1 MEFGLKVLVLGGDG
15 FCGWPCA
22 VNLAD
27 NGHEVLIVDNLSRRK
42 IDLDLQVESLTP
54 ISSIGERLKAWE
66 EIGGKP
72 ISFINLDIAKEYENL
87 LKLIK
92 EEEPNA
98 IVHFAEQRAAPYSM
112 KSSATKRYTVDNN
125 VNGTH
130 NLLAA
135 IVESGLDIHIVHL
148 GTMGVY
154 GYGSHRGATIPE
166 GYLKVE
172 VPQPDGS
179 RFEEEILHPA
189 SPGSVY
195 HMTKTLDQ
203 LLFLYYNKNDQIRIT
218 DLHQGIVWGTNT
230 EATNRDPRLTNR
242 FDYDGDYGTV
252 LNRFLMQAAIGYP
265 LSVHGTGGQTRA
277 FIHIRDSVKC
287 VQLALENP
295 PSRDEKVKIFNQMTE
310 SHQVGELAEKVSNL
324 TGAKVNFLPNPRNEA
339 VENDLIVDN
348 RCFIEL
354 GLKPTTLDDGLLN
367 EVVDVAKRWSNRC
380 DLNRIPCVSAWTN
393 TQAKAIKKNA

>member
-1 MEFGLKVLVLGGDG
+1 MKVIVLRGDG

-22 VNLAD
+22 VNLAEQ
-27 NGHEVLIVDNLSRRK
+27 NHEVIIVDNLSRRK
-42 IDLDLQVESLTP
+42 IDIDLEVESLTP
-54 ISSIGERLKAWE
+54 ISSINERLDAWAE
-66 EIGGKP
+66 TGGKP
-72 ISFINLDIAKEYENL
+72 IKYINMDISKQYLKLLNL
-87 LKLIK
+87 LINEK
-92 EEEPNA
+92 PDS

-112 KSSATKRYTVDNN
+112 KSSFTKRYTVDNN

-135 IVESGLDIHIVHL
+135 IVESNLDIHIVHL

-172 VPQPDGS
+172 VPQPDGT

-203 LLFLYYNKNDQIRIT
+203 LLFLYYNKNDLIRIT

-230 EATNRDPRLTNR
+230 NATLKDPRLTNR

-265 LSVHGTGGQTRA
+265 LTVHGTGGQTRA
-277 FIHIRDSVKC
+277 FIHIKDSVRC

-295 PSRDEKVKIFNQMTE
+295 PEKGERVKIFNQMTE
-310 SHQVGELAEKVSNL
+310 SHQVGELAKKVAAL
-324 TGAKVNFLPNPRNEA
+324 TGAKIDYLPNPRNEA

-348 RCFIEL
+348 KCFIEL
-354 GLKPTTLDDGLLN
+354 GLNPTTLDNGLLE
-367 EVVDVAKRWSNRC
+367 EVLDVAKKYASRC
-380 DLNRIPCVSAWTN
+380 DKKRIPCISAWTK
-393 TQAKAIKKNA
+393 TQEQAIKSN

>member
-1 MEFGLKVLVLGGDG
+1 MKVLVLGGDG

-27 NGHEVLIVDNLSRRK
+27 QGHDVIIVDNLSRRK
-42 IDLDLQVESLTP
+42 IDIDLEVESLTP
-54 ISSIGERLKAWE
+54 IVSINERLNTWKA
-66 EIGGKP
+66 IGGKP
-72 ISFINLDIAKEYENL
+72 IGFEQIDIAKEYQRLVEILNQE
-87 LKLIK
+87 K
-92 EEEPNA
+92 PDA
-98 IVHFAEQRAAPYSM
+98 VVHFAEQRAAPYSM
-112 KSSATKRYTVDNN
+112 KTSATKRYTVDNN

-135 IVESGLDIHIVHL
+135 IVETDLDIHIVHL

-203 LLFLYYNKNDQIRIT
+203 LLFLYYNKNDNIRIT

-230 EATNRDPRLTNR
+230 EATNKDPKLTNR

-265 LSVHGTGGQTRA
+265 LTVHGTGGQTRA
-277 FIHIRDSVKC
+277 FIHIRDSIKC

-295 PSRDEKVKIFNQMTE
+295 PKQGERVKIFNQMTE
-310 SHQVGELAEKVSNL
+310 SHQVVELAKKIAEL
-324 TGAKVNFLPNPRNEA
+324 TGAEVNYLPNPRNEA

-354 GLKPTTLDDGLLN
+354 GLKPTTLDDGLLT
-367 EVVDVAKRWSNRC
+367 EVVEIARRWSDRC
-380 DLNRIPCVSAWTN
+380 DRNRIPCISAWTS
-393 TQAKAIKKNA
+393 TQAKKIRKS

>member
-1 MEFGLKVLVLGGDG
+1 MKVIVLGGDG

-22 VNLAD
+22 VNLAEQNHD
-27 NGHEVLIVDNLSRRK
+27 VIIVDNLSRRK
-42 IDLDLQVESLTP
+42 IDIDLEVESLTP
-54 ISSIGERLKAWE
+54 ISSISERLTAWE
-66 EIGGKP
+66 ELGGKP
-72 ISFINLDIAKEYENL
+72 IKFINIDISKQYQKLLNL
-87 LKLIK
+87 LINEKPDSI
-92 EEEPNA
+92 
-98 IVHFAEQRAAPYSM
+98 IHFAEQRAAPYSM
-112 KSSATKRYTVDNN
+112 KSSYTKRYTVDNN

-135 IVESGLDIHIVHL
+135 IVESNLDIHIVHL

-203 LLFLYYNKNDQIRIT
+203 LLFLYYNKNDLIRIT

-230 EATNRDPRLTNR
+230 DATAKDPRLTNR

-265 LSVHGTGGQTRA
+265 LTVHGTGGQTRA
-277 FIHIRDSVKC
+277 FIHIKDSVKC

-295 PSRDEKVKIFNQMTE
+295 PKPGERVKIFNQMTE
-310 SHQVGELAEKVSNL
+310 SHQVGELAKKVASL
-324 TGAKVNFLPNPRNEA
+324 TGAKINYLPNPRNEA

-348 RCFIEL
+348 RCFIDL
-354 GLKPTTLDDGLLN
+354 GLDPTTLDNGLLE
-367 EVVDVAKRWSNRC
+367 EVVEIAKKYSIRC
-380 DLNRIPCVSAWTN
+380 DKKRIPCVSSWTKKQAQAI
-393 TQAKAIKKNA
+393 QAK

>member
-1 MEFGLKVLVLGGDG
+1 VKVLVLGGDG

-22 VNLAD
+22 TNLAD
-27 NGHEVLIVDNLSRRK
+27 VGHDVVIVDNLSRRK
-42 IDLDLQVESLTP
+42 IDIDLGVESLTP
-54 ISSIGERLKAWE
+54 IATIRDRLTAWE
-66 EIGGKP
+66 QVGGRP
-72 ISFINLDIAKEYENL
+72 IRFEPLDIAKDYDML
-87 LKLIK
+87 LALLRQ
-92 EEEPNA
+92 ERPDA
-98 IVHFAEQRAAPYSM
+98 VVHFAEQRAAPYSM
-112 KSSATKRYTVDNN
+112 KTSATKRYTVDNN

-135 IVESGLDIHIVHL
+135 IVESGQDIHIVHL

-166 GYLKVE
+166 GYLTVE

-179 RFEEEILHPA
+179 RFTEKILHPA
-189 SPGSVY
+189 NPGSVY

-203 LLFLYYNKNDQIRIT
+203 LLFFYYNKNDHIRIT

-230 EATNRDPRLTNR
+230 SLTEKDPRLTNR

-265 LSVHGTGGQTRA
+265 LTVHGTGGQTRA
-277 FIHIRDSVKC
+277 FIHIRDSVRC

-295 PSRDEKVKIFNQMTE
+295 PTQGERVKIFNQMTE
-310 SHQVGELAEKVSNL
+310 SHRVADLAEKVSAL
-324 TGAKVNFLPNPRNEA
+324 TGAQINYLSNPRNEA
-339 VENDLIVDN
+339 IENDLIVDN

-354 GLKPTTLDDGLLN
+354 GLKPTTLDDGLLT
-367 EVVDVAKRWSNRC
+367 EVVDVARRWADRC
-380 DLNRIPCVSAWTN
+380 DRSRIPCLSAWTRR
-393 TQAKAIKKNA
+393 QAAAIASPA

>member
-1 MEFGLKVLVLGGDG
+1 MKIFVLGGDG

-27 NGHEVLIVDNLSRRK
+27 SGHDVVVVDNLSRRK
-42 IDLDLQVESLTP
+42 IDIDLGVESLTP
-54 ISSIGERLKAWE
+54 ITTIQERLRAWE
-66 EIGGKP
+66 QIGGRAMQ
-72 ISFINLDIAKEYENL
+72 FVALDIACEYERL
-87 LKLIK
+87 LELLRQ
-92 EEEPNA
+92 ERPDA
-98 IVHFAEQRAAPYSM
+98 VVHFAEQRAAPYSM

-135 IVESGLDIHIVHL
+135 IVESGLDIHVVHL

-166 GYLKVE
+166 GYLTVE

-179 RFEEEILHPA
+179 RFTEKILHPA
-189 SPGSVY
+189 NPGSVY

-203 LLFLYYNKNDQIRIT
+203 LLFFYYNKNDAIRVT

-230 EATNRDPRLTNR
+230 EQTDRDPRLTNR

-265 LSVHGTGGQTRA
+265 LTVHGIGGQTRA
-277 FIHIRDSVKC
+277 FIHIRDSVRC

-295 PSRDEKVKIFNQMTE
+295 PSPGEKVKIFNQMTE
-310 SHQVGELAEKVSNL
+310 SHRVGDLARKVADL
-324 TGAKVNFLPNPRNEA
+324 TGAEIRNLPNPRNEA

-354 GLKPTTLDDGLLN
+354 GLKPTTLDDGLLR
-367 EVVDVAKRWSNRC
+367 EVVDVARRWADRC
-380 DLNRIPCVSAWTN
+380 DRSRIPCLSAWTSR
-393 TQAKAIKKNA
+393 QAEAIGLKG

>member
-1 MEFGLKVLVLGGDG
+1 MKVLVLGGDG

-27 NGHEVLIVDNLSRRK
+27 ESHDVLIVDNLSRRK
-42 IDLDLQVESLTP
+42 IDIDLEVASLTP
-54 ISSIGERLKAWE
+54 ISSIGERLKVWE
-66 EIGGKP
+66 EVGGKP
-72 ISFINLDIAKEYENL
+72 IRFRNLDIASEYQELLNL
-87 LKLIK
+87 LKD
-92 EEEPNA
+92 EQPNA
-98 IVHFAEQRAAPYSM
+98 VVHFAEQRAAPYSM
-112 KSSATKRYTVDNN
+112 KTSSTKRYTVDNN

-203 LLFLYYNKNDQIRIT
+203 LLFLYYNKNDNIRIT

-230 EATNRDPRLTNR
+230 DATNKDPRLTNR

-265 LSVHGTGGQTRA
+265 LTVHGTGGQTRA

-295 PSRDEKVKIFNQMTE
+295 PKKGERVKIFNQMTE
-310 SHQVGELAEKVSNL
+310 SHQVGELAKKVASL
-324 TGAKVNFLPNPRNEA
+324 TGAKINNLPNPRNEA

-354 GLKPTTLDDGLLN
+354 GLKPTTLDDGLLT
-367 EVVDVAKRWSNRC
+367 EVVEVARKWSSRC
-380 DLNRIPCVSAWTN
+380 DLARIPCVSAWTT
-393 TQAKAIKKNA
+393 TQAKAIENS

>member
-1 MEFGLKVLVLGGDG
+1 MKVLVLGGDG

-22 VNLAD
+22 VNLA
-27 NGHEVLIVDNLSRRK
+27 NGGHEVVIVDNLSRRK
-42 IDLDLQVESLTP
+42 IDIDLGVESLTP
-54 ISSIGERLKAWE
+54 IATIRDRLTAWE
-66 EIGGKP
+66 QVGGRQ
-72 ISFINLDIAKEYENL
+72 IRFAHLDIAKNYEEL
-87 LKLIK
+87 LELLRK
-92 EEEPNA
+92 ERPDA
-98 IVHFAEQRAAPYSM
+98 VVHFAEQRAAPYSM
-112 KSSATKRYTVDNN
+112 KTSATKRYTVDNN

-135 IVESGLDIHIVHL
+135 IVESGQDIHIVHL

-166 GYLKVE
+166 GYLTVE

-179 RFEEEILHPA
+179 RFTEKILHPA
-189 SPGSVY
+189 NPGSVY

-203 LLFLYYNKNDQIRIT
+203 LLFFYYNKNDNIRIT

-230 EATNRDPRLTNR
+230 ALTEKDPRLTNR

-265 LSVHGTGGQTRA
+265 LTVHGTGGQTRA
-277 FIHIRDSVKC
+277 FIHIRDSVRC

-295 PSRDEKVKIFNQMTE
+295 PGHGERVKIFNQMTE
-310 SHQVGELAEKVSNL
+310 SHRVADLAEKVAAL
-324 TGAKVNFLPNPRNEA
+324 TGAEVSYLSNPRNEA
-339 VENDLIVDN
+339 IENDLIVDN

-354 GLKPTTLDDGLLN
+354 GLNPTTLDDGLLT
-367 EVVDVAKRWSNRC
+367 EVVDVARRWADRC
-380 DLNRIPCVSAWTN
+380 DRSRIPCLSAWTRR
-393 TQAKAIKKNA
+393 QAAAIGSPA

>member
-1 MEFGLKVLVLGGDG
+1 MKVLVLGGDG

-27 NGHEVLIVDNLSRRK
+27 VGHEVVIVDNLSRRK
-42 IDLDLQVESLTP
+42 IDIDLGVESLTP
-54 ISSIGERLKAWE
+54 IATIRDRLTAWE
-66 EIGGKP
+66 QVGGAP
-72 ISFINLDIAKEYENL
+72 IRFEHLDIAKNYDQL
-87 LKLIK
+87 LALLRA
-92 EEEPNA
+92 ERPDA
-98 IVHFAEQRAAPYSM
+98 VVHFAEQRAAPYSM
-112 KSSATKRYTVDNN
+112 KTSATKRYTVDNN

-135 IVESGLDIHIVHL
+135 IVESGQDIHIVHL

-166 GYLKVE
+166 GYLTVE

-179 RFEEEILHPA
+179 RFTEKILHPA
-189 SPGSVY
+189 NPGSVY

-203 LLFLYYNKNDQIRIT
+203 LLFFYYNKNDNIRIT

-230 EATNRDPRLTNR
+230 SLTEKDPRLTNR

-265 LSVHGTGGQTRA
+265 LTVHGTGGQTRA
-277 FIHIRDSVKC
+277 FIHIRDSVRC
-287 VQLALENP
+287 VQLALEHP
-295 PSRDEKVKIFNQMTE
+295 PSNGERVKIFNQMTE
-310 SHQVGELAEKVSNL
+310 SHRVSDLAEKVAAL
-324 TGAKVNFLPNPRNEA
+324 TGADINYLSNPRNEA
-339 VENDLIVDN
+339 IENDLIVDN

-354 GLKPTTLDDGLLN
+354 GLNPTTLDDGLLT
-367 EVVDVAKRWSNRC
+367 EVVDVARRWADRC
-380 DLNRIPCVSAWTN
+380 DRSRIPCLSAWTSR
-393 TQAKAIKKNA
+393 QAAAIGSPA

>member
-1 MEFGLKVLVLGGDG
+1 MKVIILGGDG

-22 VNLAD
+22 VNLAEQ
-27 NGHEVLIVDNLSRRK
+27 NHEVIIVDNLSRRK
-42 IDLDLQVESLTP
+42 IDIDLEVESLTP
-54 ISSIGERLKAWE
+54 ISSINERLSAWE
-66 EIGGKP
+66 EVGGKP
-72 ISFINLDIAKEYENL
+72 MKFINIDISKQYQKLLNL
-87 LKLIK
+87 LITEKPDSI
-92 EEEPNA
+92 
-98 IVHFAEQRAAPYSM
+98 IHFAEQRAAPYSM
-112 KSSATKRYTVDNN
+112 KSSFTKRYTVDNN

-135 IVESGLDIHIVHL
+135 IVESNLDIHIVHL

-203 LLFLYYNKNDQIRIT
+203 LLFLYYNKNDLIRIT

-230 EATNRDPRLTNR
+230 EATLKDPRLTNR

-265 LSVHGTGGQTRA
+265 LTVHGTGGQTRA
-277 FIHIRDSVKC
+277 FIHIKDSVKC

-295 PSRDEKVKIFNQMTE
+295 PEPGERVKIFNQMTE
-310 SHQVGELAEKVSNL
+310 SHQVGELAKKVAAL
-324 TGAKVNFLPNPRNEA
+324 TGADINYLPNPRNEA

-354 GLKPTTLDDGLLN
+354 GLNPTTLDNGLLV
-367 EVVDVAKRWSNRC
+367 EVFEVAKKYSNRC
-380 DLNRIPCVSAWTN
+380 DKKRIPCISAWTK
-393 TQAKAIKKNA
+393 TQQQAIESK